1 MRDFVDPRYAKLDF
15 LAKRR
20 VTVATSVTD
29 RHCMAGAL
37 PGWKSHRFRL
47 DPHSSW
53 QRKIVGT
60 ALSLPLRSKAAKRC
74 TAACAGLIVRPSLA
88 SSNFAH
94 ECASVQ
100 SKPQRAPIELSDA
113 AESMRSSCSQV
124 ASEKDFASGRKPA
137 TGGGDVTSWYA
148 LSMTSLPSAF
158 AFEALAAQRARAAG
172 SKSSALRPQLR

>member
-100 SKPQRAPIELSDA
+100 SRPQRAPIELSNGCCREHAQLLQPSRVGERLCLRTQTCDRRRRRNLLVRA
-113 AESMRSSCSQV
+113 VYDEPAIRLRFRS
-124 ASEKDFASGRKPA
+124 
-137 TGGGDVTSWYA
+137 
-148 LSMTSLPSAF
+148 
-158 AFEALAAQRARAAG
+158 AG
-172 SKSSALRPQLR
+172 STKSKSRRV